1 MSAPNETQPQPAWLG
16 WSGMTHRGKI
26 RQNNEDAFLALTFDG
41 LQPRFLGK
49 TGEAA
54 LEGGDFVFAVSDG
67 MGGAKCGEFASRV
80 AVEKITRLLPA
91 GYKLAA
97 GGPSSRFDK
106 LLSDLFAA
114 IHRDLLSFGRS
125 YPECA
130 GMGTTLS
137 LCWFTPLR
145 LHFAH
150 VGDSRIYHLPEKGH
164 LRQLTH
170 DHSHVG
176 WLRRTGKLSELE
188 ARVHP
193 HRNALSQ
200 ALGAGQQ
207 FVEPQIETLEWK
219 RGDRFLICSDGVVE
233 GLWDRRIEEVME
245 EKTPIQSLA
254 AALVTEAVNVSGG
267 DNATAVVVEVMPRPS
282 SP

>member
-1 MSAPNETQPQPAWLG
+1 
-16 WSGMTHRGKI
+16 MTHKGRV

-54 LEGGDFVFAVSDG
+54 MEGGHFVFAVSDG
-67 MGGAKCGEFASRV
+67 MGGAAAGEFASRV
-80 AVEKITRLLPA
+80 AVDKITRFMA
-91 GYKLAA
+91 VGYKLASK
-97 GGPSSRFDK
+97 GPSERFDG
-106 LLSDLFAA
+106 LLSDIFAS
-114 IHRDLLSFGRS
+114 IHKDLLSFGWS

-137 LCWFTPLR
+137 VCWFTPLR

-150 VGDSRIYHLPEKGH
+150 VGDSRIYQLPQKSH

-219 RGDRFLICSDGVVE
+219 RGDRYLICSDGVVE
-233 GLWDRRIEEVME
+233 GLWDRRLEEVLE
-245 EKTPIQSLA
+245 APAPIQGLA
-254 AALVTEAVNVSGG
+254 AAIVTEAVNVSGG
-267 DNATAVVVEVMPRPS
+267 DNATAVVVEVLQNR
-282 SP
+282 